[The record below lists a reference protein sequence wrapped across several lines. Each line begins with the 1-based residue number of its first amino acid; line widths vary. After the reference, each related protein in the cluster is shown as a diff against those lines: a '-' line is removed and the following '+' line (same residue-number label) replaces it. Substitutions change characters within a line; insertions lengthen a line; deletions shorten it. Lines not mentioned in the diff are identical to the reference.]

1 MMRMRARAVQRV
13 LVPILALIGAAL
25 GCAKANKAAP
35 IEAVPVRVG
44 SVVQRAVPLQIRNV
58 GTIQPY
64 VAVSV
69 RAQVSGQI
77 MQVHFR
83 EGQDLKK
90 GELLFSVDP
99 RPYEAALAQAE
110 AALARERAQMENAQ
124 TDVQRYEDLVKKDYV
139 TQQQYDSVK
148 ANAAAT
154 AATVR
159 SNQAAVERARLDL
172 AFCSI
177 RAPIDGRSGSIL
189 VQSGNV
195 VKANDAVL
203 VTINQ
208 IAPIYLTFAVPEREL
223 PEIRRRQNAGSLVVE
238 AEEPGNGKSLG
249 RGELT
254 FVDNTVDRA
263 TGTITLKATFENADR
278 VLWPGEF
285 VNAVLTLT
293 TEQGAIVAPIG
304 AVQNGQQGTFAF
316 VVKADRTVESRPVT
330 VARGIADGVLIAS
343 GLAAGETVVTDG
355 QLRLSPGAK
364 IEVLPAEDAAATKK
378 P

>member
-1 MMRMRARAVQRV
+1 MTRPTRRF
-13 LVPILALIGAAL
+13 LLPILAFAATAL
-25 GCAKANKAAP
+25 GCAKADKVAVV
-35 IEAVPVRVG
+35 EAVPVRVG
-44 SVVQRAVPLQIRNV
+44 IVEKKAVPLQIRNV
-58 GTIQPY
+58 GTVQAY

-69 RAQVSGQI
+69 RAQVTGEI

-90 GELLFSVDP
+90 GELLFSIDP

-124 TDVQRYEDLVKKDYV
+124 TDVKRYEDLAKKDYV

-154 AATVR
+154 AANVR
-159 SNQAAVERARLDL
+159 SDEALVERARLDL

-223 PEIRRRQNAGSLVVE
+223 PEIRRRQNAGTLVVE
-238 AEEPGNGKSLG
+238 AEEPAGGRSLG

-254 FVDNTVDRA
+254 FVDNIVDRA
-263 TGTITLKATFENADR
+263 TGTITLKATFANADR

-293 TEQGAIVAPIG
+293 TDQGAIVAPVG
-304 AVQNGQQGTFAF
+304 TVQNGQQGTFAY
-316 VVKADRTVESRPVT
+316 VVKADKTVESRPVT
-330 VARGIADGVLIAS
+330 VARAVAGGVVIAS
-343 GLAAGETVVTDG
+343 GLEAGETVVTDG
-355 QLRLSPGAK
+355 QLRLVPGAK
-364 IEVLPAEDAAATKK
+364 VEVLSPEGAAAAKK
-378 P
+378 S

>member
-1 MMRMRARAVQRV
+1 MTMAVRRF
-13 LVPILALIGAAL
+13 LLPILALAATAL
-25 GCAKANKAAP
+25 SCAKADKAAVV
-35 IEAVPVRVG
+35 ESVPVRVG
-44 SVVQRAVPLQIRNV
+44 LVEKKAVPLQIRNV
-58 GTIQPY
+58 GTVLAY

-69 RAQVSGQI
+69 RAQVTGEI
-77 MQVHFR
+77 MEVHFR

-90 GELLFSVDP
+90 GELLFSIDP

-148 ANAAAT
+148 ATAAAT
-154 AATVR
+154 AANVR
-159 SNQAAVERARLDL
+159 SDQAALERARLDL

-195 VKANDAVL
+195 VKSNDAVL

-208 IAPIYLTFAVPEREL
+208 IAPIYLAFAVPEREL
-223 PEIRRRQNAGSLVVE
+223 PEIRRRQNEGSLVVE
-238 AEEPGNGKSLG
+238 AEEPASGRSLG
-249 RGELT
+249 RGALT

-263 TGTITLKATFENADR
+263 TGTITLKATFANVDR

-293 TEQGAIVAPIG
+293 TDQGAIVAPVG
-304 AVQNGQQGTFAF
+304 AVQTGQEGTYAF
-316 VVKADRTVESRPVT
+316 VVKADKTVESRPVK
-330 VARGIADGVLIAS
+330 VARAVAGGVVIAS

-355 QLRLSPGAK
+355 QLRLVPGSK
-364 IEVLPAEDAAATKK
+364 VEVLTAEGAAAKK
-378 P
+378 S

>member
-1 MMRMRARAVQRV
+1 MTLARLVRRFLFPALV
-13 LVPILALIGAAL
+13 LASSAL
-25 GCAKANKAAP
+25 GCAKADKTAP
-35 IEAVPVRVG
+35 VEAVPVRVG
-44 SVVQRAVPLQIRNV
+44 TVEQKPVPLQIRNV
-58 GTIQPY
+58 GTVQAY

-69 RAQVSGQI
+69 RAQVTGEI

-90 GELLFSVDP
+90 GEALFSIDP

-208 IAPIYLTFAVPEREL
+208 IAPIYLSFAVPEREL
-223 PEIRRRQNAGSLVVE
+223 PEIRRRQNAGTLVVD
-238 AEEPGNGKSLG
+238 AEEPASGRSLG

-254 FVDNTVDRA
+254 FVDNAVDRA
-263 TGTITLKATFENADR
+263 TGTITLKATFTNADR

-293 TEQGAIVAPIG
+293 TEQAAIVAPIG
-304 AVQNGQQGTFAF
+304 AVQNGQEGTFVY
-316 VVKADRTVESRPVT
+316 VVKADQTVESRPVT
-330 VARGIADGVLIAS
+330 VARSVAIGVVIAR
-343 GLAAGETVVTDG
+343 GLTAGETVVTDG
-355 QLRLSPGAK
+355 QLRLVPGSKVEILAPEAK
-364 IEVLPAEDAAATKK
+364 KS
-378 P
+378 

>member
-1 MMRMRARAVQRV
+1 MIRNGSRRFLAAAV
-13 LVPILALIGAAL
+13 LATAAACR
-25 GCAKANKAAP
+25 GKGPPPAA
-35 IEAVPVRVG
+35 EAVPVRVG
-44 SVVQRAVPLQIRNV
+44 KVVQKAVPLQIRNV

-69 RAQVSGQI
+69 RAQVSGEI
-77 MQVHFR
+77 TQVHFR

-90 GELLFSVDP
+90 GELLFSIDP

-110 AALARERAQMENAQ
+110 AALARDRAQMENAQ
-124 TDVQRYEDLVKKDYV
+124 TDVKRYEDLVKKDYV

-148 ANAAAT
+148 ATAAAT

-159 SNQAAVERARLDL
+159 LNQASVERARLDL
-172 AFCSI
+172 AYCSI
-177 RAPIDGRSGSIL
+177 RAPMDGRSGSIM
-189 VQSGNV
+189 VQAGNV

-203 VTINQ
+203 VSINQ
-208 IAPIYLTFAVPEREL
+208 VVPIYLTFAVPEREL
-223 PEIRRRQNAGSLVVE
+223 PEIRRRQNAGRLAVE
-238 AEEPGNGKSLG
+238 AEEPATGRRLG

-263 TGTITLKATFENADR
+263 TGTITLKATFPNTDR

-285 VNAVLTLT
+285 VNAVLTLA
-293 TEQGAIVAPIG
+293 TETNAIVAPTG
-304 AVQNGQQGTFAF
+304 AVQTGQQGTYAF
-316 VVKADRTVESRPVT
+316 VVKSDATVESRPVT
-330 VARGIADGVLIAS
+330 VARNAPDGVVIAK

-364 IEVLPAEDAAATKK
+364 IEVVTGESAAASKS
-378 P
+378 

>member
-1 MMRMRARAVQRV
+1 MTRAVKRFV
-13 LVPILALIGAAL
+13 VPILALAGSAL
-25 GCAKANKAAP
+25 GCVKAGKAP
-35 IEAVPVRVG
+35 PVEAVPVRVG
-44 SVVQRAVPLQIRNV
+44 TVVEKAVPLQIRNV
-58 GTIQPY
+58 GNIQPY
-64 VAVSV
+64 VAVAV

-77 MQVHFR
+77 MEVHFR
-83 EGQDLKK
+83 DGQDLKK
-90 GELLFSVDP
+90 GELLFSIDP

-124 TDVQRYEDLVKKDYV
+124 TDVRRYEDLVKKDYV

-177 RAPIDGRSGSIL
+177 HSPIEGRGGSIL
-189 VQSGNV
+189 VQAGNV
-195 VKANDAVL
+195 VKSNDAVL

-208 IAPIYLTFAVPEREL
+208 IAPIYLAFAVPEREL

-238 AEEPGNGKSLG
+238 AEEPASGKSLG

-254 FVDNTVDRA
+254 FVDNAVDRA
-263 TGTITLKATFENADR
+263 TGTITLKATFPNTDR

-285 VNAVLTLT
+285 VNAVLTLA
-293 TEQGAIVAPIG
+293 TEQNAIVAPIG
-304 AVQNGQQGTFAF
+304 AVQNGQQGTYAY
-316 VVKADRTVESRPVT
+316 VVRPDRTVESRPVT
-330 VARGIADGVLIAS
+330 VARSVAAGLVIAR
-343 GLAAGETVVTDG
+343 GLMAGETVVTDG
-355 QLRLSPGAK
+355 QLRLSPGVKVEVVAGETAGKAK
-364 IEVLPAEDAAATKK
+364 KS
-378 P
+378 

>member
-1 MMRMRARAVQRV
+1 MTRAVQRF
-13 LVPILALIGAAL
+13 LVPILALVGSAF
-25 GCAKANKAAP
+25 GCAKADKAPP

-44 SVVQRAVPLQIRNV
+44 TVVRKAVPLQIRNV
-58 GTIQPY
+58 GAIQPY
-64 VAVSV
+64 IAVAV
-69 RAQVSGQI
+69 RAQVSGEI

-99 RPYEAALAQAE
+99 RPYQAALAQAE

-139 TQQQYDSVK
+139 TRQQYDSVK
-148 ANAAAT
+148 AIAAAT

-159 SNQAAVERARLDL
+159 LNQASVERARLDL

-238 AEEPGNGKSLG
+238 AQEPGNGKSLG

-263 TGTITLKATFENADR
+263 TGTITLKATFANADR

-304 AVQNGQQGTFAF
+304 AVQNGQLGTFAF
-316 VVKADRTVESRPVT
+316 VVMADRTVESRPVT
-330 VARGIADGVLIAS
+330 VARGIADGVLISS

>member
-1 MMRMRARAVQRV
+1 MTRTVKQF
-13 LVPILALIGAAL
+13 LVPILALAGSAL
-25 GCAKANKAAP
+25 ACAKANKAAP
-35 IEAVPVRVG
+35 VEAVPVRVG
-44 SVVQRAVPLQIRNV
+44 TVVERAVPLQIRNV

-64 VAVSV
+64 VAVAV
-69 RAQVSGQI
+69 RAQVSGEI

-83 EGQDLKK
+83 DGQDLKK
-90 GELLFSVDP
+90 GGLLFSIDP
-99 RPYEAALAQAE
+99 RPYQAALAQAE

-177 RAPIDGRSGSIL
+177 HAPIDGRGGSIL
-189 VQSGNV
+189 VQAGNV
-195 VKANDAVL
+195 VKSNDAVL

-208 IAPIYLTFAVPEREL
+208 VAPIYLAFAVPEREL
-223 PEIRRRQNAGSLVVE
+223 PEIRRRQNAGSLAVE
-238 AEEPGNGKSLG
+238 AEEPATGKSLA

-254 FVDNTVDRA
+254 FLDNTVDRT
-263 TGTITLKATFENADR
+263 TGTITLKATFPNTDR
-278 VLWPGEF
+278 ILWPGEF
-285 VNAVLTLT
+285 VNAVLTLA
-293 TEQGAIVAPIG
+293 TEQNAIVAPTG
-304 AVQNGQQGTFAF
+304 AVQNGQQGTFAY

-330 VARGIADGVLIAS
+330 VARSAADGLVIAK

-364 IEVLPAEDAAATKK
+364 IEILSGEGAAAAKK
-378 P
+378 S

>member
-1 MMRMRARAVQRV
+1 MTRAVKRI
-13 LVPILALIGAAL
+13 LFAILALVGSAL

-35 IEAVPVRVG
+35 VEAVPVRVG
-44 SVVQRAVPLQIRNV
+44 TVVQRAVPLQIRNV

-64 VAVSV
+64 VAVAV
-69 RAQVSGQI
+69 RAQVSGEI

-83 EGQDLKK
+83 EGQELKK
-90 GELLFSVDP
+90 GEPLFSIDP

-124 TDVQRYEDLVKKDYV
+124 TDVRRYEDLVKKDYV

-159 SNQAAVERARLDL
+159 LNLAAVERARLDL

-177 RAPIDGRSGSIL
+177 HAPIDGRSGSIL

-238 AEEPGNGKSLG
+238 AEEPAGGKSLG

-254 FVDNTVDRA
+254 FVDNAVDRA
-263 TGTITLKATFENADR
+263 TGTITLKATFANADR

-285 VNAVLTLT
+285 VNAVLTLA
-293 TEQGAIVAPIG
+293 TEQGVIVAPIG
-304 AVQNGQQGTFAF
+304 AVQNGQEGTFAY

-330 VARGIADGVLIAS
+330 VARSVVNGVVIAS

-364 IEVLPAEDAAATKK
+364 VEVLPVEGAAAAKK
-378 P
+378 S

>member
-1 MMRMRARAVQRV
+1 MTSPVTRFLFPIFA
-13 LVPILALIGAAL
+13 LVACAL
-25 GCAKANKAAP
+25 GCTKADKAP
-35 IEAVPVRVG
+35 PVEAVPVRVG
-44 SVVQRAVPLQIRNV
+44 TVVEKAVPLQIRNV
-58 GTIQPY
+58 GTIQPH
-64 VAVSV
+64 VAVAV
-69 RAQVSGQI
+69 RAQVSGEI

-83 EGQDLKK
+83 DGQDLKK
-90 GELLFSVDP
+90 GELLFSIDP

-177 RAPIDGRSGSIL
+177 HAPIDGRSGSIL
-189 VQSGNV
+189 VQAGNV
-195 VKANDAVL
+195 VKSNDAVL

-208 IAPIYLTFAVPEREL
+208 IAPIYLAFAVPEREL
-223 PEIRRRQNAGSLVVE
+223 SEIRRRQNAGGLAVE
-238 AEEPGNGKSLG
+238 AEEPATGKSLG

-263 TGTITLKATFENADR
+263 TGTITLKATFANADR

-285 VNAVLTLT
+285 VNAVLTLA
-293 TEQGAIVAPIG
+293 TEQNAIVAPIG
-304 AVQNGQQGTFAF
+304 AVQNGQQGTYAY
-316 VVKADRTVESRPVT
+316 VVRPDRTVESRPVT
-330 VARGIADGVLIAS
+330 VARSVVDGLVIAR
-343 GLAAGETVVTDG
+343 GLTAGETVVTDG
-355 QLRLSPGAK
+355 QLRLSPGVKVEVVAGEAAGTAK
-364 IEVLPAEDAAATKK
+364 KSS
-378 P
+378 

>member
-1 MMRMRARAVQRV
+1 MTMAVRRF
-13 LVPILALIGAAL
+13 LLPLLALAATAL
-25 GCAKANKAAP
+25 SCAKADKAAVV
-35 IEAVPVRVG
+35 ESVPVRVG
-44 SVVQRAVPLQIRNV
+44 LVEKKAVPLQIRNV
-58 GTIQPY
+58 GTVQAY

-69 RAQVSGQI
+69 RAQVTGEI
-77 MQVHFR
+77 MEVHFR
-83 EGQDLKK
+83 EGQELKK
-90 GELLFSVDP
+90 GELLFSIDP

-124 TDVQRYEDLVKKDYV
+124 TDVKRYEDLVKKDYV

-148 ANAAAT
+148 ATAAAT
-154 AATVR
+154 AANVR
-159 SNQAAVERARLDL
+159 SDQAALERARLDL

-195 VKANDAVL
+195 VKSNDAVL

-223 PEIRRRQNAGSLVVE
+223 PEIRRRQNEGSLVVE
-238 AEEPGNGKSLG
+238 AEEPASGRSLG
-249 RGELT
+249 RGALT

-263 TGTITLKATFENADR
+263 TGTITLKATFANVDR

-293 TEQGAIVAPIG
+293 TDQGAIVAPVG
-304 AVQNGQQGTFAF
+304 AVQNGQEGTYAF
-316 VVKADRTVESRPVT
+316 VVKADKTVESRPVK
-330 VARGIADGVLIAS
+330 VARAVAGGVVIAS

-355 QLRLSPGAK
+355 QLRLVPGSK
-364 IEVLPAEDAAATKK
+364 VEVLTAEGAAAAKK
-378 P
+378 S

>member
-1 MMRMRARAVQRV
+1 MRLTPAVHRV
-13 LVPILALIGAAL
+13 LVPLLALAGAAL
-25 GCAKANKAAP
+25 GCAKTNKTAP
-35 IEAVPVRVG
+35 VETVPVRVG
-44 SVVQRAVPLQIRNV
+44 VVEKKAVPLQIRNV
-58 GTIQPY
+58 GTVQAY

-69 RAQVSGQI
+69 RAQVTGEI

-83 EGQDLKK
+83 EGQDLTK
-90 GELLFSVDP
+90 GELLFSIDP

-110 AALARERAQMENAQ
+110 ATLARERAQMENAQ
-124 TDVQRYEDLVKKDYV
+124 TDVKRYEDLVKKDYV

-159 SNQAAVERARLDL
+159 SNEAAVQRARLDL

-177 RAPIDGRSGSIL
+177 RAPSDGRSGSIL

-195 VKANDAVL
+195 VKANEAVL

-238 AEEPGNGKSLG
+238 AEEPATGRSLG

-254 FVDNTVDRA
+254 FVDNSVDRA
-263 TGTITLKATFENADR
+263 TGTITLKATFANLDR

-285 VNAVLTLT
+285 VNAVLTLA
-293 TEQGAIVAPIG
+293 TEQNAVVAPVG
-304 AVQNGQQGTFAF
+304 AVQNGQEGTFAY
-316 VVKADRTVESRPVT
+316 VVKADGTVESRPVT
-330 VARGIADGVLIAS
+330 VARSVAGGVVIAT
-343 GLAAGETVVTDG
+343 GLTGGETVVTDG
-355 QLRLSPGAK
+355 QLRLVPGSK
-364 IEVLPAEDAAATKK
+364 VEVLASEAAAAKK
-378 P
+378 S

>member
-159 SNQAAVERARLDL
+159 LNQASVERARLDL